1 MRGRPRPRHAVLRA
15 FLLFKMRM
23 MLKVGASLRHHWQQS
38 SGNHQ
43 LRLVPPVSS
52 DGAAAVR
59 HVAAGLECLSF
70 ENKSNGLPLNLCTS
84 PPQHLCA
91 SAPLR
96 LCASA
101 PLRLCASAPLRL
113 CASAPL
119 HLCASAF
126 CLLSPASR
134 LLPSVCLCLL
144 ASAIWFLPLP
154 SSAIILPPGS
164 CLCLPPPPYLLPPAS
179 CLLPVYVLIS
189 CFAWQ
194 VKVSMMGSCSCRIY
208 LDSIV

>member
-1 MRGRPRPRHAVLRA
+1 LRGRPRPRHAVLRA

-70 ENKSNGLPLNLCTS
+70 ENKSNDLPLNLCTS

-113 CASAPL
+113 CASALPRLCTSAPL
-119 HLCASAF
+119 PSAF
-126 CLLSPASR
+126 C
-134 LLPSVCLCLL
+134 
-144 ASAIWFLPLP
+144 
-154 SSAIILPPGS
+154 
-164 CLCLPPPPYLLPPAS
+164 LLPPAS
-179 CLLPVYVLIS
+179 CLLSASVFWLLRS
-189 CFAWQ
+189 
-194 VKVSMMGSCSCRIY
+194 GSCLCLHLPSFYLLAPASASLLPPTSC
-208 LDSIV
+208 LQPPASCLCMC